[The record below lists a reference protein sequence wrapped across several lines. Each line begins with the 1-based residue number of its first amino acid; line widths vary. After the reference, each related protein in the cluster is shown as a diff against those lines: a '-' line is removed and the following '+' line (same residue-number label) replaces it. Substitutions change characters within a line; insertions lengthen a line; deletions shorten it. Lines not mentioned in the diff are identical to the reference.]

1 MLLLN
6 SFIGICHQIF
16 QILFETLHLQR
27 IVIIHV
33 TNYTEVEMN
42 KSFVNYISHYDS
54 HIQITNHNTDIF
66 HTYHLLHIPTT
77 SSVHNFSRFVKRRNI
92 QSFR

>member
-42 KSFVNYISHYDS
+42 KNFVNYISHYDS
-54 HIQITNHNTDIF
+54 HIQIANHNTDIF
-66 HTYHLLHIPTT
+66 HTYHLLHI
-77 SSVHNFSRFVKRRNI
+77 
-92 QSFR
+92 